1 MLYMYTYMYM
11 YIARSKCFTKSF
23 MLWDQ
28 TTVHFFSDENMYNR
42 TSYM

>member
-1 MLYMYTYMYM
+1 MLYMYTYM

-23 MLWDQ
+23 MLWDK